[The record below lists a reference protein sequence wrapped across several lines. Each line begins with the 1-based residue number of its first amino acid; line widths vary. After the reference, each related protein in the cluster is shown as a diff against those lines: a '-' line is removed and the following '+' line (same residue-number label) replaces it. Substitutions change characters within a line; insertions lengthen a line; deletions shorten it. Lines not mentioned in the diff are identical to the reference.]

1 MLSDSYI
8 PCIPQNSIRNR
19 EQHYPLFDIEH
30 LGGTNRKQYL
40 TSEPMKTKSRLI
52 HPSLQ
57 DVSQDLRYFACGAMN
72 TVGFMLFLTMANLCF
87 HETYSAS
94 SIYSFSSFIFIPIGH
109 ATSSLTV
116 FGWPDKY
123 FQNLAMN
130 APIGVSATLIGSL
143 STEYLDRV
151 GFDSV
156 CYGALRSVISSLDKQ
171 EDDGDDGNIFSTILV
186 MIVTGIWGYLLS
198 NFVNSNPKPK
208 KIDKE
213 L

>member
-1 MLSDSYI
+1 
-8 PCIPQNSIRNR
+8 
-19 EQHYPLFDIEH
+19 
-30 LGGTNRKQYL
+30 
-40 TSEPMKTKSRLI
+40 
-52 HPSLQ
+52 
-57 DVSQDLRYFACGAMN
+57 
-72 TVGFMLFLTMANLCF
+72 
-87 HETYSAS
+87 
-94 SIYSFSSFIFIPIGH
+94 
-109 ATSSLTV
+109 
-116 FGWPDKY
+116 
-123 FQNLAMN
+123 MN